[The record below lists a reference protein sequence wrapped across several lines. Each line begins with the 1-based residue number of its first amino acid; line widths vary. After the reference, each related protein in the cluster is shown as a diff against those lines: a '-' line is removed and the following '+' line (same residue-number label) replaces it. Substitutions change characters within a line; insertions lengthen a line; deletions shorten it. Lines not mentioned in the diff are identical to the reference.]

1 MYAHKQ
7 AKMGVCA
14 AQYAELENWYE
25 AVRLLL
31 NSWGEAEDAA
41 VSLLRML
48 GTSSGNNV
56 GATTTGVTWPAEVN
70 AQLIE
75 FWRAAPASFP
85 RFEHLRDILLDDYHR
100 AGRPGEFRGLLFV
113 EQRVMTHIIADVISQ
128 DAELSQLFSPACLYA
143 ASSPATPSLR
153 LSPTES
159 KTRVSA
165 FASGQVNLLISTA
178 VAEEGMDIP
187 SANCVLCF
195 DPNIHGVAFVQ
206 RRGRARQ
213 EDSSYYIMNERPDRP
228 TSRLAA
234 SEEELRAF
242 MVDFTPSSST
252 SSDEKSRAA
261 QKARERTANPLLAKD
276 IDSET
281 VLGTLQQ
288 YCQKTKAPLQ
298 EHFTKSG
305 VGFTCKVK
313 YESVLRDIEGE
324 ASGPDKKRSKQLAA
338 VTLWGRMKDAIMST

>member
-1 MYAHKQ
+1 
-7 AKMGVCA
+7 
-14 AQYAELENWYE
+14 
-25 AVRLLL
+25 
-31 NSWGEAEDAA
+31 
-41 VSLLRML
+41 
-48 GTSSGNNV
+48 
-56 GATTTGVTWPAEVN
+56 
-70 AQLIE
+70 
-75 FWRAAPASFP
+75 
-85 RFEHLRDILLDDYHR
+85 
-100 AGRPGEFRGLLFV
+100 
-113 EQRVMTHIIADVISQ
+113 
-128 DAELSQLFSPACLYA
+128 
-143 ASSPATPSLR
+143 
-153 LSPTES
+153 
-159 KTRVSA
+159 
-165 FASGQVNLLISTA
+165 
-178 VAEEGMDIP
+178 MDIP
-187 SANCVLCF
+187 LANCVLCF

-276 IDSET
+276 VDSET

-288 YCQKTKAPLQ
+288 YCQKTKSPLQ

-324 ASGPDKKRSKQLAA
+324 ASGPDKKRAKQLAA
-338 VTLWGRMKDAIMST
+338 VTLWGRMKDAMST